1 MDKNRNKGYVVF
13 CSKAKHLSGYFEDY
27 QEIEL
32 SKKTFSGKEI
42 LIFSDKSF
50 IIEDSGKNN
59 SVLVVQNLVSA
70 NDDLME
76 LLLTLDLFKRANTKN
91 INVLIPYFAYSR
103 QDKIY
108 SSISSVGFNVA
119 YKLISSFDVE
129 NIYSIDVHSSLDGVN
144 IINIDTTKIFGEHIL
159 EKLLKEQS
167 INIDDISIISP
178 DFGSRKRAKGIANFI
193 KTEKVYFF
201 EKSRISE
208 VLVKISDNPTK
219 INDLFQEDFSEQ
231 SLSKQ
236 SKICIIVDDI
246 ISSGSTINECAK
258 KLRSLGAEKI
268 FCYCSHF
275 LDFSVIS
282 SNLTN
287 IDKILVSNTCYTN
300 CYNGF
305 NEIVEN
311 QKFTNTEINVEI
323 IEIKEL
329 CSNIYKFNNQQNATK
344 QKTAIENPHINTYNL
359 YVQ

>member
-1 MDKNRNKGYVVF
+1 MDKDENKNKGYVVF
-13 CSKAKHLSGYFEDY
+13 CSKAKHLSSYFEDY
-27 QEIEL
+27 QEIEF

-42 LIFSDKSF
+42 LIFSDKFSDKSF
-50 IIEDSGKNN
+50 IIDDSSELN
-59 SVLVVQNLVSA
+59 SVLVVQNFISA

-76 LLLTLDLFKRANTKN
+76 LLLTLDLLKRANAKN
-91 INVLIPYFAYSR
+91 VNVLIPYFAYSR

-108 SSISSVGFNVA
+108 SSISSIGFDVV

-144 IINIDTTKIFGEHIL
+144 IINIDTTKIFGSHLLNKLIKEHN
-159 EKLLKEQS
+159 

-178 DFGSRKRAKGIANFI
+178 DFGSRKRSLGIANFI

-208 VLVKISDNPTK
+208 VLVKISDNIAK
-219 INDLFQEDFSEQ
+219 INDSSQENFSEQ
-231 SLSKQ
+231 SLSKP

-246 ISSGSTINECAK
+246 ISSGGTINECAK

-275 LDFSVIS
+275 LDFSVVS
-282 SNLTN
+282 SNLIN
-287 IDKILVSNTCYTN
+287 IDKIFTSNTCYTG
-300 CYNGF
+300 CYSEF
-305 NEIVEN
+305 NEIITEDN
-311 QKFTNTEINVEI
+311 KLTNIEI

-329 CSNIYKFNNQQNATK
+329 CLNIYKSNNQ
-344 QKTAIENPHINTYNL
+344 
-359 YVQ
+359 